1 MKNEKKGEHDTSF
14 RAFKIRGMLP
24 TLIACGK
31 PDSNANNT
39 CEMASMNKQGN
50 KIIAFFYRFEFVD

>member
-1 MKNEKKGEHDTSF
+1 MKKKGEHDSSF
-14 RAFKIRGMLP
+14 RAFKIQGMLP

-31 PDSNANNT
+31 PDSNANT
-39 CEMASMNKQGN
+39 REVASVNKEGN